1 MNNLLVRQL
10 AWRYLRGKR
19 TANAVPILSRISM
32 VAIAVGAGAMIVL
45 FSVFNGF
52 EGLVKETYKAFYP
65 DIKVTPVKGKFFT
78 LPPGKRTALQKMA
91 GIKHVSYV
99 IEDNVL
105 AREDNM
111 GGNGRGSDNQLV
123 VTLKGIDADYL
134 KVNNI
139 KPYLLAGA
147 DSVSAGSPNTAIAG
161 ERIIKDLGVDYNN
174 VFSYVMLYYLDP
186 TVTNPEAAPDD
197 AFASLRLHPAGAFS
211 VLDEFDSKYILA
223 PLPLAQQ
230 LFHAPDGISSVEIAV
245 DDPGKSAEAARRV
258 ADALGPSFTVAT
270 RFEQNK
276 TMYLVM
282 RTEKWA
288 VYLILLLVLLIAS
301 FNMVGA
307 LTMLVLEKRKDIAIL
322 TAMGATPTHV
332 RRLFVAEGVLWSLV
346 GGLSGLVLGCGIC
359 MVQQRWGLIKING
372 SFLVDA
378 YPVKMMWTDVLLVL
392 ATVLA
397 VGVSASVYPAYRA
410 ANVADPSLKTA

>member
-1 MNNLLVRQL
+1 MRREMGMMFQQ
-10 AWRYLRGKR
+10 G
-19 TANAVPILSRISM
+19 
-32 VAIAVGAGAMIVL
+32 GL
-45 FSVFNGF
+45 FSDLTVFDNI
-52 EGLVKETYKAFYP
+52 AFP
-65 DIKVTPVKGKFFT
+65 LREHTQ
-78 LPPGKRTALQKMA
+78 LP
-91 GIKHVSYV
+91 
-99 IEDNVL
+99 
-105 AREDNM
+105 
-111 GGNGRGSDNQLV
+111 
-123 VTLKGIDADYL
+123 
-134 KVNNI
+134 
-139 KPYLLAGA
+139 
-147 DSVSAGSPNTAIAG
+147 

-230 LFHAPDGISSVEIAV
+230 LFHAPDGISSIEIAV
-245 DDPGKSAEAARRV
+245 GDPAKSAEAARRV

-346 GGLSGLVLGCGIC
+346 GGLSGLALGCGIC